1 MVGRFLLVSAVLIGL
16 VPAAFGQL
24 LTSHD
29 KTFVVSAAQANN
41 YEIQAALL
49 TNQYSNNPEYRIY
62 AMSIAND
69 HTEQSGQ
76 LESTVADQDSSMH
89 LPTGLSPTG
98 QRQLNALRNSRDVD
112 ATFRNQMIATHLATM
127 RMYQTYVIQ
136 PDANPEVKH
145 MAEELLP
152 KFEQQLED
160 ARNLQPPT
168 R

>member
-1 MVGRFLLVSAVLIGL
+1 MAARFLLVAAVLAGF

-41 YEIQAALL
+41 YAIQAALL
-49 TNQYSNNPEYRIY
+49 ANQYSNNPEYRRY

-69 HTEQSGQ
+69 QTAQSGQ
-76 LESTVADQDSSMH
+76 LQSSVADQDPSMH
-89 LPTGLSPTG
+89 LPTGVSPSG
-98 QRQLNALRNSRDVD
+98 QHQLTALKNSRDVD
-112 ATFRNQMIATHLATM
+112 ATFRNQMISSHLATM
-127 RMYQTYVIQ
+127 RMYQTYIEQ
-136 PDANPEVKH
+136 PDANPELKQ

-160 ARNLQPPT
+160 ARNLPPA
-168 R
+168 